1 VTEPEFGGLPRGA
14 PEASPARTWLGW
26 AIPLAIAL
34 VGMLAF
40 LPGLDGAFLDWDD
53 RENFLH
59 NPHYRGL
66 GPTKVHWMFT
76 SGLLGHWIPLT
87 WLSLA
92 LDWHVWG
99 MDPFGYH
106 LTSLLLHGLAAALFY
121 LVARRL
127 LEAARPHPGD
137 AALTVGA
144 AVAALLF
151 AIHPLRAES
160 VAWITERRD
169 VLAGVF
175 FLGATLAYLGRWT
188 PGGAPHPRGGLR
200 YLASLALFVGAL
212 GSKSM
217 TVTLPAVL
225 LILDVYPLRRLGPA
239 AGGWIGGAAR
249 RVWLEKAPFVLLGG
263 AAAAIVISIN
273 RDLGNLAPMD
283 RIGIL
288 DRLAIS
294 AYSLV
299 FYLWKTVVP
308 LGLSP
313 MYELPDPIEP
323 WRWPFVGSALA
334 IVAVTAVAIALARR
348 RPALLA
354 AWAAYVLMAL
364 PVAGLVQ
371 NGFQIAADRYTYLP
385 CLPWALLAGGGVASL
400 VRGDSSRRTR
410 LVPVGAAL
418 AVAAFILLGTMTWQQ
433 TRVWHDTETLWRR
446 ALAIAPS
453 SVAHSNL
460 GLTLARGGNAE
471 AAIPHYREAIR
482 LRPSYAEAWSNLGL
496 AQAQRGDL
504 PGAATSLQEAIRL
517 KPRYSAAWSNLGIV
531 RAKQGQS
538 GEAIAAYREALRL
551 QPNNAEAHGNLGATL
566 DGQGQGE
573 EALRHL
579 QEAARLR
586 PDSADAQGN
595 LGIFFARRG
604 DVPTAAR
611 YFGEALRLRPDSPE
625 AHNNLGLALAQQGR
639 LDVAAAHFR
648 EAVRLRP
655 AFKDAQVNLARA
667 QALMG
672 GQ

>member
-1 VTEPEFGGLPRGA
+1 MTEPGIGRLRPVDPDA
-14 PEASPARTWLGW
+14 PSSLIWLGR
-26 AIPLAIAL
+26 AIPLAVAV

-66 GPTKVHWMFT
+66 GSAQLHWMLT
-76 SGLLGHWIPLT
+76 TGLLGHWMPLT

-92 LDWHVWG
+92 LDWRAWG

-106 LTSLLLHGLAAALFY
+106 LTSLFLHGLAAALFY

-127 LEAARPHPGD
+127 LATARPQQGD
-137 AALTVGA
+137 TALTLGA
-144 AVAALLF
+144 TVAALLF

-160 VAWITERRD
+160 VAWVTERRD
-169 VLAGVF
+169 VLAGVL
-175 FLGATLAYLGRWT
+175 FLGAILAYLSRWT
-188 PGGAPHPRGGLR
+188 SDGAPRPRGGLR
-200 YLASLALFVGAL
+200 YLVSLALFVAAL

-225 LILDVYPLRRLGPA
+225 LVLDAFPLRRLGPA

-249 RVWLEKAPFVLLGG
+249 HVWLEKVPFVLLGG
-263 AAAAIVISIN
+263 AAAAVAISIN
-273 RDLGNLAPMD
+273 RAAGNLTPMD

-323 WRWPFVGSALA
+323 WRWQFVGSAIA
-334 IVAVTAVAIALARR
+334 IVAITAVAVVLARR
-348 RPALLA
+348 WPALLA
-354 AWAAYVLMAL
+354 AWAAYVVMAL

-385 CLPWALLAGGGVASL
+385 CLPWALLAGGGYASL
-400 VRGDSSRRTR
+400 VLGGTPSRTGLARATAV
-410 LVPVGAAL
+410 LTVGGFL
-418 AVAAFILLGTMTWQQ
+418 LLGAMTWQQ
-433 TRVWHDTETLWRR
+433 TRVWRDTETLWRR
-446 ALAIAPS
+446 ALAVAPS

-460 GLTLARGGNAE
+460 GLTLARGGDAA

-482 LRPSYAEAWSNLGL
+482 IRPSYAEAWSNLGL
-496 AQAQRGDL
+496 AQAQQGDL
-504 PGAATSLQEAIRL
+504 GAAAMSLREAVRL
-517 KPRYSAAWSNLGIV
+517 KPRFSAAWSNLGMV
-531 RAKQGQS
+531 RARQGQS

-551 QPNNAEAHGNLGATL
+551 HPDNADAHGNLGATL
-566 DGQGQGE
+566 DIQGQGDA
-573 EALRHL
+573 ALHHL
-579 QEAARLR
+579 REAARLR
-586 PDSADAQGN
+586 PDSSDAQGN
-595 LGIFFARRG
+595 LGIFLARRG
-604 DVPTAAR
+604 DVANAAG
-611 YFGEALRLRPDSPE
+611 YFAEALRLRPDSPD

-639 LDVAAAHFR
+639 LDVAATHFR

-655 AFKDAQVNLARA
+655 GFKDAHSNLART
-667 QALMG
+667 QALLG
-672 GQ
+672 GR